1 MHHNGPSAGGVG
13 HFDSADEGEE
23 ACGVVG
29 HSVVR
34 PAGEMKLF
42 HLPQLVKASLMTE
55 NIQVIN
61 SQLVWVQSEFHI
73 CNMC

>member
-1 MHHNGPSAGGVG
+1 MHHDGPSAGGVG
-13 HFDSADEGEE
+13 NLDPADKGEE
-23 ACGVVG
+23 ARGVVG